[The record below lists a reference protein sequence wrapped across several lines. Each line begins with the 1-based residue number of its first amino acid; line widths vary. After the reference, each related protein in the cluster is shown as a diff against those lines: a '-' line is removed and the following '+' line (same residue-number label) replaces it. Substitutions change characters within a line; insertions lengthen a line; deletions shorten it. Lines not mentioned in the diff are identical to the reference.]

1 MAIRWIVAVA
11 WLYVTVLMAAAE
23 ATGPHGSVLGALVT
37 LLFYGL
43 APLALVFY
51 LLATPAR
58 RRRAKARS
66 VAASDQ
72 RDKPFGDAVASERE
86 EA

>member
-1 MAIRWIVAVA
+1 MAIRWLVAVA
-11 WLYVTVLMAAAE
+11 WLYVVVLMAAVE
-23 ATGPHGSVLGALVT
+23 ATGPRGSLLGAFVT
-37 LLFYGL
+37 LLLYGL

-58 RRRAKARS
+58 RRRARARS
-66 VAASDQ
+66 AAPDQ
-72 RDKPFGDAVASERE
+72 RDEPPGDAVAPERE